1 MWGRTGILVQCNILI
16 RLPGRRTFV
25 VEGTWGEQSM
35 TLLMTV
41 CHMTDSELV
50 MVVAV
55 ATASKAEAPA
65 GLEGRSY
72 HKAVFGPGRDEHELR
87 VGCGILGC

>member
-1 MWGRTGILVQCNILI
+1 
-16 RLPGRRTFV
+16 
-25 VEGTWGEQSM
+25 
-35 TLLMTV
+35 MTV

-55 ATASKAEAPA
+55 ATASKAEAPD

-72 HKAVFGPGRDEHELR
+72 HKAVFGPGRDEHELS